1 MNIRMLAALA
11 AVWQFASWGGRVSL
25 LTEGGADR
33 WDWIRIGTG
42 VGLGVFLAVVAL
54 WKDATFDFTEKV
66 ASSYL
71 LLSILVWGRSSLAVW
86 SESNTLSF
94 RLVHTVLALVAFFF
108 GVALVR
114 AVRAQGKP
122 VT

>member
-11 AVWQFASWGGRVSL
+11 ALWQFASWGGRVSL

-54 WKDATFDFTEKV
+54 WKDASFDFTEKV

-71 LLSILVWGRSSLAVW
+71 VLSIIVWGRSSLAVW
-86 SESNTLSF
+86 SEANTLSF
-94 RLVHTVLALVAFFF
+94 RLVHTLLALVTFFL

-114 AVRAQGKP
+114 AVKATTP
-122 VT
+122 S

>member
-54 WKDATFDFTEKV
+54 WKDVSFDFTEKV

-86 SESNTLSF
+86 SEPNTLSF
-94 RLVHTVLALVAFFF
+94 RLVHTVLALVALFF

-114 AVRAQGKP
+114 AVRAQGRP